1 MWLFQYSSPFL
12 SWCSNSYLTLEFF
25 GGDTCPALSPVGSR
39 SLPCVSVRLWTQG
52 SDHPSPR
59 PWGHLLLPL
68 SQKLCIFSRA
78 LRRTRVFCPR
88 RCRIRQWSGEAELVL
103 CLCDTNVLSLASC
116 PNFNLSAE
124 LSGNAL
130 KRKKSF
136 WMSLY
141 PFVSGGSLGVCTV
154 LSAPSGLW
162 EFVTILAI
170 CFLPTSKMSTCPS
183 HELSEVKWSLC
194 PISPKNGCYPLK
206 FS

>member
-1 MWLFQYSSPFL
+1 MGTRVLLFPQ
-12 SWCSNSYLTLEFF
+12 
-25 GGDTCPALSPVGSR
+25 
-39 SLPCVSVRLWTQG
+39 
-52 SDHPSPR
+52 
-59 PWGHLLLPL
+59 WGADLCLVLAWDYGPEGVTIPPLGPEDICFYL

-88 RCRIRQWSGEAELVL
+88 RCCIRQWSGEAELVL